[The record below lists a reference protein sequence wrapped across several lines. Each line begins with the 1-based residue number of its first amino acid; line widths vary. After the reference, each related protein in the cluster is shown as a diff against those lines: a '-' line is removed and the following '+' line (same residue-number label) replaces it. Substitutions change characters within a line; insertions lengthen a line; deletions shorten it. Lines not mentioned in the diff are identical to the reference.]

1 MLNFCVAVTLQSTKF
16 GFGDLFSGYPPYQL
30 LFWSAIINVNVRLP
44 HVWLHSLP
52 TVTFEQKPA
61 RVAYPAVYPLPLP
74 ADGPAACPSLSPT
87 ALPVSYPAIYLIA
100 YPTAR
105 PATYPAPLPEPLPEP
120 LLAAHPAAFPS
131 AHPSTRPAPRPA
143 QATYQLIAWI
153 PKPYSV

>member
-1 MLNFCVAVTLQSTKF
+1 MILLWPQNSVFGYPCNLLFCVKLLHCVTLQSTKF

-74 ADGPAACPSLSPT
+74 AARSAAS
-87 ALPVSYPAIYLIA
+87 
-100 YPTAR
+100 
-105 PATYPAPLPEPLPEP
+105 PAP
-120 LLAAHPAAFPS
+120 
-131 AHPSTRPAPRPA
+131 
-143 QATYQLIAWI
+143 
-153 PKPYSV
+153 

>member
-30 LFWSAIINVNVRLP
+30 LFWSAITNVNVRLP

-74 ADGPAACPSLSPT
+74 AARSAASPAPYPADSPAPCPTANPAA
-87 ALPVSYPAIYLIA
+87 
-100 YPTAR
+100 
-105 PATYPAPLPEPLPEP
+105 
-120 LLAAHPAAFPS
+120 
-131 AHPSTRPAPRPA
+131 
-143 QATYQLIAWI
+143 
-153 PKPYSV
+153 